1 MGLFSWF
8 SRKKADQD
16 SLPLSQGAADFLEG
30 RKDTLT
36 SADIDPEGA
45 EKYAGYERA
54 MTLKRSGNLSEAAEI
69 LTKSCNPPSIYK
81 GHYRELFKI
90 WRQFNR
96 DDLHANRHQEV
107 IDRVI
112 TMIRL
117 DQEMIKEM
125 LRYWSIQQ
133 ERHLPSDYF
142 DNDRNLLV
150 SDAKAMKKAA
160 EALGQNDNVHIAT
173 ELLRSFTKNRKI

>member
-1 MGLFSWF
+1 VGLFKWF
-8 SRKKADQD
+8 SRKKGDRD
-16 SLPLSQGAADFLEG
+16 SPALIQGSGEFLDG
-30 RKDTLT
+30 KKDTLT

-54 MTLKRSGNLSEAAEI
+54 MTLKKAGKLSEAAE
-69 LTKSCNPPSIYK
+69 LLLKSCNPPSIYK

-96 DDLHANRHQEV
+96 DDLKVNRYQEV
-107 IDRVI
+107 VDRVM

-117 DQEMIKEM
+117 DKEMIQEM

-133 ERHLPSDYF
+133 NRKLPLDYF

-150 SDAKAMKKAA
+150 GDAKALKRAA
-160 EALGQNDNVHIAT
+160 EALGQNDNVRVSADLIKRFA
-173 ELLRSFTKNRKI
+173 ETKKV